1 MVSGLT
7 QLAEANEQ
15 FNELFL
21 NRTEANSSADPV
33 SMRDLR
39 VRIQPLYYRLRDLI
53 ASYHVINNGEEPYGS
68 TVKQLNTLIDKY
80 NQILA
85 SRKGKRKEE
94 DVAI

>member
-1 MVSGLT
+1 MSC
-7 QLAEANEQ
+7 
-15 FNELFL
+15 
-21 NRTEANSSADPV
+21 SSTVRRQTAVPV
-33 SMRDLR
+33 SMRDLLR

-53 ASYHVINNGEEPYGS
+53 ASYHVIKNGEEPYGS